1 MSGDILNP
9 KASPSLKSVFVEA
22 IKNVPSTKDSSKS
35 YYDFLKEY
43 YKNDETPVDNIED
56 KINILGSGS
65 DHAPFA
71 YYAGVP
77 SLDYFFDIDKQKYPE
92 STGGYP
98 TYHTGYETFFLM
110 DHLLDPG
117 FKLHKTCVQLS
128 LHIILQLAES
138 TILPFQPLDIVK
150 ELVKAFDKMEKEN
163 VTKTLRDNGASAAF
177 DLMKESFDG
186 FKLTVDSWTEKRNN
200 LEKTDALVDPIR

>member
-71 YYAGVP
+71 FYAGVP
-77 SLDYFFDIDKQKYPE
+77 SLDFHFDIDKQKYPE
-92 STGGYP
+92 SSGGYP
-98 TYHTGYETFFLM
+98 TYHTGYEIFFLM

-117 FKLHKTCVQLS
+117 FKLHKICSQL
-128 LHIILQLAES
+128 
-138 TILPFQPLDIVK
+138 DRW
-150 ELVKAFDKMEKEN
+150 
-163 VTKTLRDNGASAAF
+163 TLIH
-177 DLMKESFDG
+177 L
-186 FKLTVDSWTEKRNN
+186 WT
-200 LEKTDALVDPIR
+200 L

>member
-1 MSGDILNP
+1 MN
-9 KASPSLKSVFVEA
+9 
-22 IKNVPSTKDSSKS
+22 
-35 YYDFLKEY
+35 
-43 YKNDETPVDNIED
+43 NIED

-71 YYAGVP
+71 FYAGVP
-77 SLDYFFDIDKQKYPE
+77 SLDFHFDIDKQKYPE
-92 STGGYP
+92 SSGGYP

-117 FKLHKTCVQLS
+117 FKLHKTCSQLS

-163 VTKTLRDNGASAAF
+163 VTKTLRDNGAGAAF
-177 DLMKESFDG
+177 DLMKKSFNG
-186 FKLTVDSWTEKRNN
+186 LKLTVVRWTEKRNN
-200 LEKTDALVDPIR
+200 METTDALMDPKR

>member
-1 MSGDILNP
+1 MSGDILHP
-9 KASPSLKSVFVEA
+9 SASPSLKSVFVEA

-65 DHAPFA
+65 DHSPFA

-77 SLDYFFDIDKQKYPE
+77 SLDYYFDIDKQKYPK

-117 FKLHKTCVQLS
+117 FKLHKTCSQLS

-163 VTKTLRDNGASAAF
+163 VTKTLRDNGAGAAF
-177 DLMKESFDG
+177 DLMKVSFNG
-186 FKLTVDSWTEKRNN
+186 FKLTVDRWTEKRNN
-200 LEKTDALVDPIR
+200 MKTTDIFVDPIR

>member
-35 YYDFLKEY
+35 YYEFLKEY

-77 SLDYFFDIDKQKYPE
+77 SLDYYFDIDKQKYPE
-92 STGGYP
+92 SSGGYP

-117 FKLHKTCVQLS
+117 FKLHKTCSQLS

-163 VTKTLRDNGASAAF
+163 VTKRLRDNGAGAAF
-177 DLMKESFDG
+177 DLMKVSFNG
-186 FKLTVDSWTEKRNN
+186 FKLTVDKWTEKRNN
-200 LEKTDALVDPIR
+200 METTDALVDPIR

>member
-35 YYDFLKEY
+35 YYEFLKEY

-77 SLDYFFDIDKQKYPE
+77 SLDYYFDIDKQKYPE
-92 STGGYP
+92 SSGGYP
-98 TYHTGYETFFLM
+98 TYH
-110 DHLLDPG
+110 
-117 FKLHKTCVQLS
+117 K
-128 LHIILQLAES
+128 
-138 TILPFQPLDIVK
+138 
-150 ELVKAFDKMEKEN
+150 
-163 VTKTLRDNGASAAF
+163 GA
-177 DLMKESFDG
+177 
-186 FKLTVDSWTEKRNN
+186 
-200 LEKTDALVDPIR
+200 